1 MRENKIDMDQK
12 IMKKNL
18 KQNKKTVW
26 QGPELCE
33 CTELQVAKALTREF
47 PTPGNDVQA
56 GCEGM

>member
-1 MRENKIDMDQK
+1 
-12 IMKKNL
+12 MKKNL